1 MRDRVLLGGRV
12 LTEGAPTRAL
22 TRGLEDRVVA
32 EASGPGRTRRDPAP
46 GRPASGDDLEASSAR
61 RGWSGHGEREDTDV
75 PRAPSRERHAI
86 EGGEE
91 LQVVLGIRGGLAGES
106 PGADAGLAAEGL
118 DLEARVVGE
127 GREPGGPGREPG
139 LDPGVGLE
147 RQAVLD
153 RVALDAELLERD
165 EVQIVDAL
173 EGQQLAELAQLVGRP
188 RRDDEPAPG
197 PSECAQRRTVAS
209 AAA

>member
-1 MRDRVLLGGRV
+1 MRRRQHTPV
-12 LTEGAPTRAL
+12 
-22 TRGLEDRVVA
+22 
-32 EASGPGRTRRDPAP
+32 RRDNLDRDA
-46 GRPASGDDLEASSAR
+46 
-61 RGWSGHGEREDTDV
+61 GEL
-75 PRAPSRERHAI
+75 
-86 EGGEE
+86 GEE
-91 LQVVLGIRGGLAGES
+91 LRVVLAVGRVQAGIA
-106 PGADAGLAAEGL
+106 PGSNPRATAERLDLDAGIVSERRQSRCPCG
-118 DLEARVVGE
+118 EA
-127 GREPGGPGREPG
+127 G